1 MGLERL
7 SGPDL
12 ERAGGRG
19 VGTTMLVYTVAL
31 HARCCLSTCAA
42 NRATCCAFKIVC
54 HLSKTKQKKTMVCH
68 LSESKKYGLSSHGSF
83 RLLLA
88 FSQRKSMKTPFYL
101 ENLLG

>member
-42 NRATCCAFKIVC
+42 NRATCCAFKIVS
-54 HLSKTKQKKTMVCH
+54 LSVIFQKLIKKTMVCH
-68 LSESKKYGLSSHGSF
+68 LSESKNTVCHH
-83 RLLLA
+83 
-88 FSQRKSMKTPFYL
+88 TVPFDYY
-101 ENLLG
+101 